1 MEQNTTPAPAGTP
14 SKGRGRPFLE
24 LKHIDKRFGGV
35 HALDDVSFSIC
46 EGETYCL
53 MGENG
58 SGKSTLIKVISGVYA
73 ADGGEMILNGKTYRH
88 ITPTQAIEAGIQI
101 IYQDFSIFPNL
112 TVAENIALSSLVIRR
127 KKLVDKKEIRAIA
140 KAALEK
146 LNVDLPLDEE
156 VSYLP
161 VAGKQIVAIARGI
174 AQDVKLLVMDEP
186 TTALTHKE
194 ILALYDIIDTL
205 KAKGIA
211 IIFVSHKI
219 EEVFNISQRIAIL
232 RNGKKVLDDSISN
245 FDKNSLTYHMT
256 GREIPNIPYE
266 YVPDPDE
273 KAPILEVE
281 GLTQDGAFHDITF
294 ALHTHEILGITGQLG
309 CGRTELAKA
318 LFGIGRN
325 RGTIRIRGQEVSIRS
340 VQDAHRLG
348 IGYLPEDRLSEGLF
362 LQRSL
367 SDNMTAADVDGLAHG
382 IMLDRNELLDV
393 SREWLRQLDIAAQ
406 GPEIPAR
413 NLSGGNQQRIVLA
426 KWLQTKPRLLILNC
440 PTVGVDVGSKN
451 QIHEIVKKL
460 AREGM
465 GIIVISDDIG
475 EIVTLCSRVIIMKD
489 GRLIK
494 EVNSADTTV
503 EALER
508 DVIDGGEGSDA
519 T

>member
-1 MEQNTTPAPAGTP
+1 MERPASSADPRPA
-14 SKGRGRPFLE
+14 RGSCFLE
-24 LKHIDKRFGGV
+24 LREIDKRFGGV
-35 HALDDVSFSIC
+35 HALDHVSFSIC

-58 SGKSTLIKVISGVYA
+58 SGKSTLIKVISGVYT
-73 ADGGEMILNGKTYRH
+73 ADSGEMILNGKSYRH

-101 IYQDFSIFPNL
+101 IYQDFSVFPNL
-112 TVAENIALSSLVIRR
+112 TVAENIALSNLVIRR
-127 KKLVDKKEIRAIA
+127 KKTIDRKEINAIA
-140 KAALEK
+140 KAALDK
-146 LNVDLPLDEE
+146 LGVELPLDQE
-156 VSYLP
+156 VSRLS
-161 VAGKQIVAIARGI
+161 VAGKQIVAIARGL

-194 ILALYDIIDTL
+194 ILALYRIIDTL

-211 IIFVSHKI
+211 IIFVSHKL
-219 EEVFNISQRIAIL
+219 EEVFSISQRIAIL

-256 GREIPNIPYE
+256 GREIPSVPYE
-266 YVPDPDE
+266 YIPAPHE
-273 KAPILEVE
+273 TTPILQVE
-281 GLTQDGAFHDITF
+281 GLSQPGAFHDISF
-294 ALHTHEILGITGQLG
+294 SLHTHEILGITGQLG

-318 LFGIGRN
+318 LFGIGKN
-325 RGTIRIRGQEVSIRS
+325 HGRICLSGQEVSIRS

-348 IGYLPEDRLSEGLF
+348 IGYVPEDRLSEGLF

-367 SDNMTAADVDGLAHG
+367 ADNMTAADVDELAHG
-382 IMLDRNELLDV
+382 ILLDRKELLDV
-393 SREWLRQLDIAAQ
+393 SRSWLNQLDIAAQ
-406 GPEIPAR
+406 GPEIPAS

-426 KWLQTKPRLLILNC
+426 KWLQTKPKLLILNC

-451 QIHEIVKKL
+451 QIHEIVKQL

-475 EIVTLCSRVIIMKD
+475 EIVTLCSRVMIMKD
-489 GRLIK
+489 GRLVK
-494 EVNSADTTV
+494 QVNSADTTV

-508 DVIDGGEGSDA
+508 DVISDDDGREGV
-519 T
+519 

>member
-1 MEQNTTPAPAGTP
+1 MERPAPSADP
-14 SKGRGRPFLE
+14 RPARGSCFLE
-24 LKHIDKRFGGV
+24 LREIDKRFGGV
-35 HALDDVSFSIC
+35 HALDHVSFSIC

-58 SGKSTLIKVISGVYA
+58 SGKSTLIKVISGVYT
-73 ADGGEMILNGKTYRH
+73 ADSGEMILNGKSYRH

-101 IYQDFSIFPNL
+101 IYQDFSVFPNL
-112 TVAENIALSSLVIRR
+112 TVAENIALSNLVIRR
-127 KKLVDKKEIRAIA
+127 KKTIDRKEINAIA
-140 KAALEK
+140 KAALDK
-146 LNVDLPLDEE
+146 LGVELPLDRE
-156 VSYLP
+156 VSRLS
-161 VAGKQIVAIARGI
+161 VAGKQIVAIARGL

-194 ILALYDIIDTL
+194 ILALYRIIDTL

-211 IIFVSHKI
+211 IIFVSHKL
-219 EEVFNISQRIAIL
+219 EEVFSISQRIAIL

-465 GIIVISDDIG
+465 GINVISDDIA
-475 EIVTLCSRVIIMKD
+475 EIVTLCSRVMIMKD
-489 GRLIK
+489 GRLVK
-494 EVNSADTTV
+494 QVNSADTTV

-508 DVIDGGEGSDA
+508 DVISDDDGREGV
-519 T
+519 

>member
-1 MEQNTTPAPAGTP
+1 M
-14 SKGRGRPFLE
+14 
-24 LKHIDKRFGGV
+24 
-35 HALDDVSFSIC
+35 
-46 EGETYCL
+46 
-53 MGENG
+53 
-58 SGKSTLIKVISGVYA
+58 
-73 ADGGEMILNGKTYRH
+73 
-88 ITPTQAIEAGIQI
+88 
-101 IYQDFSIFPNL
+101 
-112 TVAENIALSSLVIRR
+112 
-127 KKLVDKKEIRAIA
+127 
-140 KAALEK
+140 
-146 LNVDLPLDEE
+146 DLPLDEE
-156 VSYLP
+156 VSHLP

-475 EIVTLCSRVIIMKD
+475 EIVTLCSRVMIMKD
-489 GRLIK
+489 GRLVK
-494 EVNSADTTV
+494 QVNSADTTV

-508 DVIDGGEGSDA
+508 DVISDDDGREGV
-519 T
+519 